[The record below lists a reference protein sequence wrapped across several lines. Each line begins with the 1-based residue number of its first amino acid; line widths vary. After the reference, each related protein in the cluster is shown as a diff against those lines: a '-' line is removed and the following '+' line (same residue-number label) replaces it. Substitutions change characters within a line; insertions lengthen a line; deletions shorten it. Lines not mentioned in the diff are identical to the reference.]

1 MVTGHR
7 PLLCRGCA
15 GNLYAVCTMDHAGRN
30 AGGKAAGK
38 AAGNTGGKSSG
49 NAVGQ
54 WEVDHEMPVLCPLS
68 GLLPLTGTAACV
80 HDLPGAE
87 EVLGP
92 PV

>member
-15 GNLYAVCTMDHAGRN
+15 GNLYAVCTVDHS
-30 AGGKAAGK
+30 GGKAG
-38 AAGNTGGKSSG
+38 G

-54 WEVDHEMPVLCPLS
+54 WEVDHEMPVPCPLS
-68 GLLPLTGTAACV
+68 GLLPLTGTAASV

>member
-15 GNLYAVCTMDHAGRN
+15 GNLYAVCTMDHAGGKAGTK
-30 AGGKAAGK
+30 AGGKS
-38 AAGNTGGKSSG
+38 AGNP
-49 NAVGQ
+49 VGQ
-54 WEVDHEMPVLCPLS
+54 WEVDHEMPVPCPLS
-68 GLLPLTGTAACV
+68 GLLPLTGTAASV

>member
-15 GNLYAVCTMDHAGRN
+15 GNLYAVCTMDHAGGN
-30 AGGKAAGK
+30 AGGKS
-38 AAGNTGGKSSG
+38 GGKSAG
-49 NAVGQ
+49 AAVGQ
-54 WEVDHEMPVLCPLS
+54 WEVDHEMPVPCPLS
-68 GLLPLTGTAACV
+68 GLLPLTGTAASV

>member
-1 MVTGHR
+1 MTGHR

-15 GNLYAVCTMDHAGRN
+15 GNLYAVCTMDHAG
-30 AGGKAAGK
+30 
-38 AAGNTGGKSSG
+38 GNT
-49 NAVGQ
+49 VGQ
-54 WEVDHEMPVLCPLS
+54 WEVDHEMPVPCPLS
-68 GLLPLTGTAACV
+68 SMLPLTGTAASV

>member
-15 GNLYAVCTMDHAGRN
+15 GNLYAVCTMDHAG
-30 AGGKAAGK
+30 GKAGRDP
-38 AAGNTGGKSSG
+38 
-49 NAVGQ
+49 VGQ
-54 WEVDHEMPVLCPLS
+54 WEVDHETPVPCPLS
-68 GLLPLTGTAACV
+68 ALLPLTGTAASV

>member
-1 MVTGHR
+1 MTGHR

-15 GNLYAVCTMDHAGRN
+15 GNLYAVCTMDHAG
-30 AGGKAAGK
+30 
-38 AAGNTGGKSSG
+38 GNR
-49 NAVGQ
+49 VGQ
-54 WEVDHEMPVLCPLS
+54 WEVDHEMPVPCPLS
-68 GLLPLTGTAACV
+68 GLLPLTGTASSV

>member
-15 GNLYAVCTMDHAGRN
+15 GNLYAVCTMDHAGGN
-30 AGGKAAGK
+30 AGGKS
-38 AAGNTGGKSSG
+38 GGKSGG

-54 WEVDHEMPVLCPLS
+54 WEVDHEMPVPCPLS
-68 GLLPLTGTAACV
+68 GLLPLTGTAASV